1 MAEIARLLQLRAK
14 ANKKRPKFIRFECW
28 RYKKL
33 KINWRRPRGID
44 SKIRKNFKGALASPN
59 VGFRSP
65 RKVRGLHASGF
76 EEVLVH
82 STKELDTVNPKKQ
95 VVKIGHTV
103 GRRKRVL
110 LQDRADELNIL
121 ILNRARILLPGEELL
136 LEEGRGFERAAESK
150 KEETPLKKAESTE
163 EESDEVES
171 NEDNEK
177 EKTEMK

>member
-1 MAEIARLLQLRAK
+1 MVEIARLLQLRAK
-14 ANKKRPKFIRFECW
+14 GNKKRPKFIRFECW

-44 SKIRKNFKGALASPN
+44 SKVRKNFKGALAHPN
-59 VGFRSP
+59 IGYRNP

-82 STKELDTVNPKKQ
+82 SVKDLEKVNPKKQ
-95 VVKIGHTV
+95 VVKIGHDV
-103 GRRKRVL
+103 GRRKRVI
-110 LQDRADELNIL
+110 LQDRADELSIL

-150 KEETPLKKAESTE
+150 EEKILPKKSESTE
-163 EESDEVES
+163 EESDEAES
-171 NEDNEK
+171 NEDK
-177 EKTEMK
+177 EK

>member
-1 MAEIARLLQLRAK
+1 MVEITRLLQVRAK

-33 KINWRRPRGID
+33 KSNWRRPRGLD
-44 SKIRKNFKGALASPN
+44 SKIRKNFKGALAHPM
-59 VGFRSP
+59 VGYRNP
-65 RKVRGLHASGF
+65 RKIRGLHASGF

-82 STKELDTVNPKKQ
+82 SIKELERVNRKKQ
-95 VVKIGHTV
+95 VVKIGHDV
-103 GRRKRVL
+103 GRRKRVM

-121 ILNRARILLPGEELL
+121 ILNRIRILLPGEELL

-150 KEETPLKKAESTE
+150 EEEKPLKKSESAE

-171 NEDNEK
+171 NQDK
-177 EKTEMK
+177 K